1 MFPPSYIELSRSAL
15 QNNIDLLKEEV
26 GSEVRI
32 SSVVKGN
39 AYGHGIEE
47 MVPMIED
54 AGIDHIAVY
63 NADEALRVTKVKRE
77 GTDVMIMGMV
87 DNEELFWAIEN
98 DVEMYVFEMDR
109 LEHIVQTAKRMKKAA
124 RIHLQLETG
133 MNRLG
138 FDREELSRKV
148 RFLKDQWNAFELMGV
163 CTHFAGAEH
172 IANYFRVTAQF
183 RQYKKMMNYLKRQ
196 GITPKYRH
204 VASSAATMGYP
215 KTRLEMVRI
224 GILQYGFWPSTE
236 SFINYLQGK
245 NDRRGPLERVISWKS
260 KVMSTKEVQA
270 GEFIGY
276 GNSYMARQDMKI
288 AAVPIGYADGYSRS
302 LSNFGRILINHHRV
316 GVVGTVN
323 MNMLLADITDVPET
337 EKGDE
342 VVIIGKQGDL
352 EISVAA
358 FGEMSDQLNYELLT
372 KLSTSIPRIV
382 VD

>member
-15 QNNIDLLKEEV
+15 QNNIAFLREEV
-26 GSEVRI
+26 GPDVKI
-32 SSVVKGN
+32 SAVVKGN

-54 AGIDHIAVY
+54 TGIDHIGVY
-63 NADEALRVTKVKRE
+63 NADEALRVSNVKQER
-77 GTDVMIMGMV
+77 TDVMIMGMI

-98 DVEMYVFEMDR
+98 DVEVYVFEMDR
-109 LEHIVQTAKRMKKAA
+109 LEHIVQIARRLQKPA
-124 RIHLQLETG
+124 RIHLQVETG

-148 RFLKDQWNAFELMGV
+148 RFLKDQWNAFELKGV

-172 IANYFRVTAQF
+172 IANYFRVTEQF
-183 RQYKKMMNYLKRQ
+183 RQYKKIMNYLKRH
-196 GITPKYRH
+196 GLVPKYRH

-215 KTRLEMVRI
+215 KTQLDMVRI

-236 SFINYLQGK
+236 SFIGHIQKK
-245 NDRRGPLERVISWKS
+245 NDKQGPLERVISWKS

-288 AAVPIGYADGYSRS
+288 AAVPVGYADGYSRS
-302 LSNFGRILINHHRV
+302 LSNFGRILINEHRV
-316 GVVGTVN
+316 SVVGTVN

-337 EKGDE
+337 QKGDE
-342 VVIIGKQGDL
+342 VVLIGTQGDL
-352 EISVAA
+352 TISVAA

-372 KLSTSIPRIV
+372 KLSTSIPRIT

>member
-1 MFPPSYIELSRSAL
+1 MFPSSYIELSRSAL
-15 QNNIDLLKEEV
+15 KNNINVLREEV
-26 GSEVRI
+26 GPNVKI

-47 MVPMIED
+47 MAPMIEE

-63 NADEALRVTKVKRE
+63 NADEALRVSKVKQE
-77 GTDVMIMGMV
+77 DTDVMIMGMI
-87 DNEELFWAIEN
+87 DNDELFWAIEN
-98 DVEMYVFEMDR
+98 EVEMYVFEMDR
-109 LEHIVQTAKRMKKAA
+109 LEQIVQTAKRMKKPA

-148 RFLKDQWNAFELMGV
+148 RFLKDQWNAYELLGV

-172 IANYFRVTAQF
+172 IANYFRVTEQF
-183 RQYKKMMNYLKRQ
+183 RQYKKMTNYLKRY
-196 GITPKYRH
+196 GIVPKYRH
-204 VASSAATMGYP
+204 VASSAATIGYP
-215 KTRLEMVRI
+215 KTRLDMVRI

-245 NDRRGPLERVISWKS
+245 ADRRGPLERVISWKS

-288 AAVPIGYADGYSRS
+288 AAVPVGYADGYSRS
-302 LSNFGRILINHHRV
+302 LSNFGRILINQHRV

-342 VVIIGKQGDL
+342 VVLIGTQGDL
-352 EISVAA
+352 TISVAA

-372 KLSTSIPRIV
+372 KLSTSIPRMV